1 MKQIITIVL
10 LTSSIPILGLLIW
23 RLPACYLFLESR
35 GVTLIRPREGGG
47 GQTSIFGFRFR
58 FRERRRRGTRAAI
71 HEMHPQ
77 RPVASRGEDG
87 AAAAAAVENMV

>member
-1 MKQIITIVL
+1 MEQIITIVL
-10 LTSSIPILGLLIW
+10 LTSSIPILRLLIW

-35 GVTLIRPREGGG
+35 GVTLIRP
-47 GQTSIFGFRFR
+47 
-58 FRERRRRGTRAAI
+58 RERRRRGTRAAI

-87 AAAAAAVENMV
+87 AAAAAAVESMV